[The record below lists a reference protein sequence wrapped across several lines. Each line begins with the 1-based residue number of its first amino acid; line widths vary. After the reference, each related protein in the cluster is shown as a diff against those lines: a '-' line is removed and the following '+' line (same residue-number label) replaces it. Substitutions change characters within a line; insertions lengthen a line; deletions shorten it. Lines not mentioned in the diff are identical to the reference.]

1 MLLEI
6 LLLSVCWLVVRTF
19 YYCLCV
25 GWWLGFLL
33 VALLLCFF
41 ALSLLWSVVRIF
53 ALLCV
58 RLLAVLKC
66 C

>member
-1 MLLEI
+1 M
-6 LLLSVCWLVVRTF
+6 VRIF
-19 YYCLCV
+19 ACCLAV
-25 GWWLGFLL
+25 MF
-33 VALLLCFF
+33 FF

-53 ALLCV
+53 TLLCV